1 MSANGIYDILAV
13 SALLIVLASRLE
25 REKPLS
31 TWMLAVGL
39 GILALETI
47 SWCVRIVHSSVGPG

>member
-1 MSANGIYDILAV
+1 MSASGIYDIAAF
-13 SALLIVLASRLE
+13 SALLLVLAAQLE

-31 TWMLAVGL
+31 SWMLAVGL

-47 SWCVRIVHSSVGPG
+47 SWCVRIMNSLSL